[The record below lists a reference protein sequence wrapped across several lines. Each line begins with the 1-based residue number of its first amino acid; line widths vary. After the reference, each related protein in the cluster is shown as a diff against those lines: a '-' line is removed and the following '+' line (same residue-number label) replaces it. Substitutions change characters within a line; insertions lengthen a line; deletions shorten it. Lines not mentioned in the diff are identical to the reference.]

1 MRLKIKEWNQIH
13 DKFVDKF
20 GWEMG
25 TSIFLSISKEYT
37 KERSAYELDQYE
49 QRKMII
55 ALRAKY
61 KEEAKCLEKE
71 KAK

>member
-1 MRLKIKEWNQIH
+1 MEIKEWNNIH

-25 TSIFLSISKEYT
+25 TSIFLSISKDYT
-37 KERSAYELDQYE
+37 KSRSAYELNQNE

-55 ALRAKY
+55 ALRAEYNK
-61 KEEAKCLEKE
+61 EAKCLEKE
-71 KAK
+71 KVS

>member
-1 MRLKIKEWNQIH
+1 LEIKEWNNIH
-13 DKFVDKF
+13 DKFVEKF

-25 TSIFLSISKEYT
+25 TSIFLSISKDYT
-37 KERSAYELDQYE
+37 KGRSAYELNQYE

-55 ALRAKY
+55 ALRAEYNK
-61 KEEAKCLEKE
+61 EAKCLEKE

>member
-1 MRLKIKEWNQIH
+1 MEIKEWNNIH

-25 TSIFLSISKEYT
+25 TSIFLSISKDYT
-37 KERSAYELDQYE
+37 KSRSAYELNQNE

-55 ALRAKY
+55 ALRAEYNK
-61 KEEAKCLEKE
+61 EAKCLEKE